1 MKKASFLTYKILK
14 NFTFR
19 DSNILVPLFKTL
31 VRPILEYGNTVW
43 YNGLKKCSDK
53 IENVQR
59 KLTKHIKGLWDKPY
73 EERLRIIKLPS
84 MEYRQ
89 IRGDL
94 IQVFK
99 IAHNYYDPITTKSLF
114 EFSNSQRLRGHN
126 YKIIKQRAN
135 KSKYSHFFTNRVVN
149 RWNKLPSM
157 IVNASSINNFKNLLD
172 AHYKSIIYSINIP
185 DV

>member
-1 MKKASFLTYKILK
+1 M
-14 NFTFR
+14 
-19 DSNILVPLFKTL
+19 
-31 VRPILEYGNTVW
+31 EYGNTVW
-43 YNGLKKCSDK
+43 YNGLRKCKDK

-59 KLTKHIKGLWDKPY
+59 KLTKHIKGLRDTPY
-73 EERLRIIKLPS
+73 EDRLKIIKLPS

-114 EFSNSQRLRGHN
+114 EFSDNQRLRGHN
-126 YKIIKQRAN
+126 FKIIKQRAN
-135 KSKYSHFFTNRVVN
+135 KSKYSHFFTNRIVN
-149 RWNKLPSM
+149 RWNKLPSS
-157 IVNASSINNFKNLLD
+157 IVNASSINNFKNQLD
-172 AHYKSIIYSINIP
+172 AHYKNIMYSINIP